1 MHTDRPEL
9 TNETIQDPNW
19 VSARFLSD
27 LFRTFESQGIPATK
41 LLGDLPMLL
50 GEDGDVIA
58 AVEWNVFCDFM
69 RRLGHEV
76 GGARGLERCGETLGQ
91 LAPARALNSLAGI
104 AASPHTLYR
113 AASGW
118 VLRRAIPGLEAH
130 ITKIDDGHFEIEARI
145 AEGLRDCPEIFHF
158 VAGGARV
165 LPQVIGLQNAV
176 VSCVVEP
183 NVARYKIATPPSLT
197 ILARAKRI
205 FRTIFS
211 AGSVLSH
218 LEDQQL
224 ELHAKNNALQS
235 ANAAL
240 EESERRY
247 RAITDTA
254 VDVLCEVDATGRIL
268 YVSAS
273 IGELIG
279 YSPEQVTGSH
289 YRLWIPSEWH
299 DRVEEAYAFL
309 VNLPAGRATQELVK
323 LHAYEGPPVLA
334 ELTARTYDTHQG
346 ERRVVVIIRD
356 QNDRKNQKDAKR
368 ATTIEAPRETTADMA
383 HIVERV
389 MIGHTVSLDEAPQ
402 PQWLETRKLLRDV
415 RDSFRDST
423 RDSKRDRA
431 GANGILRDVEIVS
444 NSAPYEIFANE
455 ALLIAALAGLLDWA
469 AGRAAEFPLDPELPR
484 QAVLAIRVTLCVEA
498 LFESD
503 GQSSLHS
510 SLHSSLQSSLRSS
523 LHSELQSE
531 ASASIVFEVDAGIAT
546 DRGLDP
552 ATDSPTSQLA
562 FEVTADAVRA
572 MGGRLSGAA
581 GKRRITL
588 TQPTRP
594 TAPR

>member
-1 MHTDRPEL
+1 MHTQRPEL
-9 TNETIQDPNW
+9 RIETLQDPNL
-19 VSARFLSD
+19 VSARFLSE
-27 LFRTFESQGIPATK
+27 LFCTCESQGFSAPK
-41 LLGDLPMLL
+41 LVGDLPISL
-50 GEDGDVIA
+50 GEGGGVIA

-91 LAPARALNSLAGI
+91 LAPARVLNSLAGI
-104 AASPHTLYR
+104 AASPHTLYQ

-118 VLRRAIPGLEAH
+118 VLRREIPGIEAQ

-145 AEGLRDCPEIFHF
+145 AEGLRECPEIFYF
-158 VAGGARV
+158 MAGVARV
-165 LPQVIGLQNAV
+165 LPQAIGLKNAV
-176 VSCVVEP
+176 VSCLVEP
-183 NVARYKIATPPSLT
+183 NVARYKIAAPPSLT

-211 AGSVLSH
+211 AGSVLNY
-218 LEDQQL
+218 LEDQRL
-224 ELHAKNNALQS
+224 ELHAKNDALQS

-273 IGELIG
+273 VGDLIG

-289 YRLWIPSEWH
+289 YRLWIPGEWH
-299 DRVEEAYAFL
+299 DRVEKAYEFL
-309 VNLPAGRATQELVK
+309 VSLPPGRATQELVK

-334 ELTARTYDTHQG
+334 ELTARSYDTHLG

-356 QNDRKNQKDAKR
+356 QNDRKNTKGTKR
-368 ATTIEAPRETTADMA
+368 ATTIEAPHETTTEMA

-402 PQWLETRKLLRDV
+402 PQWLETQKLLRDV
-415 RDSFRDST
+415 RDSFRDLT
-423 RDSKRDRA
+423 HGSKRDRA

-444 NSAPYEIFANE
+444 NSAPGEIFANE
-455 ALLIAALAGLLDWA
+455 ELLTSALAGLLDWA
-469 AGRAAEFPLDPELPR
+469 AARAAESPLDLELPR
-484 QAVLAIRVTLCVEA
+484 QAVLAIRVRLCVKA
-498 LFESD
+498 LLQSD
-503 GQSSLHS
+503 GQPSM
-510 SLHSSLQSSLRSS
+510 
-523 LHSELQSE
+523 HSELQSE

-546 DRGLDP
+546 DMDLDP
-552 ATDSPTSQLA
+552 AMDSPASQLA
-562 FEVTADAVRA
+562 FKVAADAVRG
-572 MGGRLSGAA
+572 MDGRLSGEA

-588 TQPTRP
+588 PQPTRP
-594 TAPR
+594 TSSR